1 MAGSI
6 IFVVISAKHWLVKEV
21 VVVSIVFIVCSCS
34 VTINVTRVGNNDGV
48 KIDITNGGTDN
59 DGVTTNVINYGANC
73 KRQQWC
79 NTKCYK

>member
-1 MAGSI
+1 MASERGSSGI
-6 IFVVISAKHWLVKEV
+6 NCVYSLQLQQW
-21 VVVSIVFIVCSCS
+21 C

-59 DGVTTNVINYGANC
+59 DGVTTNVINYGANY